1 MPATV
6 ENLPAA
12 QFVQL
17 VADARPAVDEYVP
30 TAQFR
35 HTVEIFGILSVIID
49 LEINLF
55 NRITL

>member
-49 LEINLF
+49 SDI
-55 NRITL
+55 